1 MTWRQWQPGTP
12 GDNLLTVVTY
22 QTPIGQPCD
31 PKHSRAV
38 RIQHVTLDDA
48 KRMLRTGASV

>member
-12 GDNLLTVVTY
+12 GDSLLTVLTY
-22 QTPIGQPCD
+22 ETPEGQPCD

-38 RIQHVTLDDA
+38 RIQHVTMDAA
-48 KRMLRTGASV
+48 KRMLRTGASD